1 MNEVTNDSSAAIIQM
16 VPIIYRK
23 YLLAKTRNQTAVLGG
38 GKPNRTVNATDSQPV
53 PVNAPNV
60 HEILR
65 NIAHYN
71 DLQSI
76 LNEDI
81 FGPLQN
87 DSVII
92 VVQVRNGCVG
102 CPHSDSLK
110 RNTQN
115 SQILGSRIA
124 GNMPLFT
131 ENNCFRPF
139 DANNEKK
146 IACSFS
152 GP

>member
-1 MNEVTNDSSAAIIQM
+1 MNEVTNDSAAAIIQM

-23 YLLAKTRNQTAVLGG
+23 YLLTKARNQTTVMGA
-38 GKPNRTVNATDSQPV
+38 KPNRTTNATDSRETV
-53 PVNAPNV
+53 PIITPNV
-60 HEILR
+60 DEILR

-92 VVQVRNGCVG
+92 VVQV
-102 CPHSDSLK
+102 SLIGI
-110 RNTQN
+110 Q
-115 SQILGSRIA
+115 
-124 GNMPLFT
+124 
-131 ENNCFRPF
+131 
-139 DANNEKK
+139 
-146 IACSFS
+146 
-152 GP
+152 